1 MSRASTLVGDPA
13 LSLAHTGLVVP
24 SLQPE
29 MLPIRPILPAPCT
42 QNCPAGIQVKAYVS
56 LIAEKRFGEALEV
69 IRRRCALPGI
79 CGRVCHHPCESA
91 CKRSAIDE
99 PIAIRSLKRFV
110 ADMER
115 DFPRPSPPPGPRRR
129 ERVAVIGSGP
139 AGLTAAY
146 DLSLAG
152 FPVKVFESEADPGGM
167 LRYGI
172 MAYRLPRDVLSAE
185 IDVLVRAGVEIET
198 GRRLGR
204 DFDLEQLESMGF
216 SATLLAV
223 GAQDGRSL
231 GLDGEQD
238 HPEIEDALAFL
249 RRLNEGSTEQ
259 VGQHVAV
266 IGGGSTA
273 VEAARAARRMG
284 AAAVTIV
291 YRRSEDELLAAPE
304 EIRAAEEEGVAFRV
318 LVAPCRVLTHGD
330 RFEGL
335 ECCQVGLGEHD
346 AGGRRRPIMIPGT
359 EFTVKAD
366 QVFAAV
372 GQEVDLSFLPA
383 RARLRLSNERGLI
396 VDPET
401 MRTRTAS
408 VFAAGDMVSG
418 PATVIDA
425 IADGHRSAESIRHYL
440 VEGHPG
446 VREERP
452 EKRAAVE
459 YGTPDSPPVEA
470 ARRHPE
476 SVLPTPGREFAEVEQ
491 CFTPE
496 DAVRE
501 AQRCIRCGPC
511 GECRAC
517 VSSCNRRHI
526 MLQMEEGA
534 HEGETALV
542 RTPASIALSLDT
554 HIATPARVLP
564 RIQAGPLEDLA
575 RNQGLGASVRPV
587 RTDIDTAL
595 CRGCGSCQEVC
606 SFDAIEMQTRE
617 DGSRVAHIEP
627 ALCRGCNLC
636 VAVCPT
642 HAAVASSHAVD
653 WWNAEL
659 AKFDRADR
667 REDVV
672 LACQRRTG
680 ALEKDIESNGR
691 HLQVIR
697 FRCVGQVDAGMLLQ
711 LVQHGAEHILV
722 AGCGTERCRFG
733 TGAGTAAD
741 QVLWA
746 ERVLKDL
753 GLNGARLSVHWS
765 QNRAHDPLQS
775 ILKDFPAP
783 P

>member
-13 LSLAHTGLVVP
+13 LNLANTGLVVP

-56 LIAEKRFGEALEV
+56 LIAEGRFGEALEV

-91 CKRSAIDE
+91 CKRGAVDE
-99 PIAIRSLKRFV
+99 PVAIRSLKRFV
-110 ADMER
+110 ADHER
-115 DFPRPSPPPGPRRR
+115 DFPLPAPPPGPRRR
-129 ERVAVIGSGP
+129 KRVAVIGSGP

-152 FPVKVFESEADPGGM
+152 FPVKVFESESDPGGM

-185 IDVLVRAGVEIET
+185 IEVLVRAGVEIET
-198 GRRLGR
+198 GKRLGH
-204 DFDLEQLESMGF
+204 DFDLEQLDSMGY

-231 GLDGEQD
+231 GLDGERD

-249 RRLNEGSTEQ
+249 RRLNEGKQER
-259 VGQHVAV
+259 VGRHVAV

-284 AAAVTIV
+284 ASTVTV
-291 YRRSEDELLAAPE
+291 LYRRSEDELLAAPE
-304 EIRAAEEEGVAFRV
+304 EIRAAEEEGVAFRF
-318 LVAPCRVLTHGD
+318 LVTPCRVLSDGD
-330 RFEGL
+330 RFAGL

-346 AGGRRRPIMIPGT
+346 EGGRRRPISIPGT
-359 EFTVKAD
+359 EFTVPAD

-372 GQEVDLSFLPA
+372 GQEVDLSFLPT
-383 RARLRLSNERGLI
+383 RARLRLANQRGLI

-401 MRTRTAS
+401 MRTPSAS

-418 PATVIDA
+418 PATVIEA
-425 IADGHRSAESIRHYL
+425 IAAGHRAAESIRHYME
-440 VEGHPG
+440 EGRPG

-459 YGTPDSPPVEA
+459 YGVPDTPPVEA
-470 ARRHPE
+470 QRRHPQ
-476 SVLPTPGREFAEVEQ
+476 SVLPRPGREFAEVEQ

-517 VSSCNRRHI
+517 VSSCNRRHV
-526 MLQMEEGA
+526 MLEMEDGP
-534 HEGETALV
+534 HQGETALV
-542 RTPASIALSLDT
+542 RTPATIALSLDA
-554 HIATPARVLP
+554 HSATTARVLP
-564 RIQAGPLEDLA
+564 QIKSGPLTDLA
-575 RNQGLGASVRPV
+575 RHEGFAASLRPV
-587 RTDIDTAL
+587 RTEVDPQL
-595 CRGCGSCQEVC
+595 CRGCGSCAEIC
-606 SFDAIEMQTRE
+606 SFDAITMKEGP
-617 DGSRVAHIEP
+617 DGARLAHIEP
-627 ALCRGCNLC
+627 AYCRGCNLC

-642 HAAVASSHAVD
+642 HAAVASSHAVA

-659 AKFDRADR
+659 ARLDRHIGNK
-667 REDVV
+667 EVI

-680 ALEKDIESNGR
+680 ALEKELSAHGKQ
-691 HLQVIR
+691 LQVIR

-711 LVQHGAEHILV
+711 LVQHGANRVLI
-722 AGCGTERCRFG
+722 AGCGTDRCRFG

-741 QVLWA
+741 QVDWA
-746 ERVLKDL
+746 KRVLRDL
-753 GLNGARLSVHWS
+753 GYDEDRLAVHWS
-765 QNRAHDPLQS
+765 ASRAYDPLES
-775 ILKDFPAP
+775 ALKDFP
-783 P
+783 